1 MGQVPVSASVSRSG
15 RRFVMPTIS
24 APTRIKLHNI
34 LFATDFSPSAQ
45 TGLSHAVD
53 LARSYGAVLY
63 TVHVLPHMPFVE
75 AVQPD
80 PEQARLLANQQLP
93 ALMNSASL
101 NDVKHKELIDQG
113 EVAEVLLRLAHE
125 HAIDLIVIGTG
136 GRKGLGKLLLGSVA
150 EEIFRNAEC
159 PVLTTGPHATRWG
172 IDGNLQHILFAT
184 DLGPESLHA
193 LPYALSLAE
202 QNRARL
208 TLLYASQFP
217 LSLPEFRPEDPKEML
232 VRGRNRLRALIPEGT
247 QLWHEP
253 EYLVQFGSPHEIAEI
268 ILKIAAQSADMIV
281 LGAKRK
287 QPTAVTKHVGAG
299 VAYKVACEAPCPVL
313 SVSAR
318 SYL

>member
-1 MGQVPVSASVSRSG
+1 MSTV
-15 RRFVMPTIS
+15 T
-24 APTRIKLHNI
+24 APPRIKLRNI
-34 LFATDFSPSAQ
+34 LFATDFSSAEQ
-45 TGLSHAVD
+45 SGLPHAID
-53 LARSYGAVLY
+53 LARRYGGVLY
-63 TVHVLPHMPFVE
+63 TVHVLPHWQFFE
-75 AVQPD
+75 AAETD
-80 PEQARLLANQQLP
+80 PEEARRLAKQQMNQLTS
-93 ALMNSASL
+93 SASFK
-101 NDVKHKELIDQG
+101 DVEHKEMIVQG
-113 EVAEVLLRLAHE
+113 EVAKVLLDLALD

-136 GRKGLGKLLLGSVA
+136 GRKGLGKLLLGSEA

-172 IDGNLQHILFAT
+172 AEGNLQHILFAT

-208 TLLYASQFP
+208 TLLYVSQFP
-217 LSLPEFRPEDPKEML
+217 LNLPEFRPEDPQEML
-232 VRGRNRLRALIPEGT
+232 VRGRDRLRTLIPERT
-247 QLWHEP
+247 HLWHEP

-287 QPTAVTKHVGAG
+287 PPTTVTKHLGAG

-313 SVSAR
+313 SVGVR
-318 SYL
+318 TYV